1 MCDPISIGVT
11 GLALAGIGTVVN
23 YSMGIQAANQQA
35 AQAQAAATFQ
45 SQQAQLQYT
54 QQATAMQQQAEQQRA
69 LMLQQQSQFQTQQL
83 QAMQQQ
89 REQQQFQLRQQAES
103 QRLQL
108 QQSGRAQQFQMSQQ
122 AQAQMLQIQ
131 QATQV
136 QQLQLQQQA
145 ATMEQNQRL
154 AFQQQNQQI
163 RQQQEARKFQAEQAA
178 KQANLQIEQMN
189 AQLADRYTQQREAVR
204 AERNQLLKKFETDKR
219 VYQDS
224 KETAQKQKVENASA
238 ANRAYVSE
246 QAKLEGKRR
255 EAAFEAQSI
264 LAKSI
269 GAKGTILASGRTGQS
284 VGLLLGDV
292 ERQAG
297 FQKAQQQ
304 AMLEQDRVA
313 AIIGM
318 DDAFEQKK
326 AADAAAEAQ
335 VGFDPTMPYLPKMPE
350 VPTFVG
356 FEIPK

>member
-1 MCDPISIGVT
+1 MCDPVSIGIT
-11 GLALAGIGTVVN
+11 GLVLSGVGAVAN
-23 YSMGIQAANQQA
+23 YSMGIQQANAQA

-45 SQQAQLQYT
+45 SQQAQINYNQQAQAQFT
-54 QQATAMQQQAEQQRA
+54 QQAQQQAQMR
-69 LMLQQQSQFQTQQL
+69 LQQSQFQASQM

-89 REQQQFQLRQQAES
+89 GQQQM
-103 QRLQL
+103 
-108 QQSGRAQQFQMSQQ
+108 FQMQQNQ
-122 AQAQMLQIQ
+122 AQLKQNAEFQYQN
-131 QATQV
+131 
-136 QQLQLQQQA
+136 QQLQV
-145 ATMEQNQRL
+145 
-154 AFQQQNQQI
+154 
-163 RQQQEARKFQAEQAA
+163 RQQQEAQRFQAEQAA
-178 KQANLQIEQMN
+178 KAANLQVEQMN
-189 AQLADRYTQQREAVR
+189 NQLADKYTQNKEAVR
-204 AERNQLLKKFETDKR
+204 AEREQLLKKYETDKR

-224 KETAQKQKVENASA
+224 KETAQQQAAENATA
-238 ANRAYVSE
+238 ANRVYVAE

-297 FQKAQQQ
+297 IQKAQQT
-304 AMLEQDRVA
+304 AMLEADQVA

-318 DDAFEQKK
+318 ENAFEQNK
-326 AADAAAEAQ
+326 AADRQAEAQ
-335 VGFDPTMPYLPKMPE
+335 IGFDPTMPYLPKMPE